1 MTITVTTP
9 PQAPPAGRRQWIAL
23 AVLALS
29 LGLVVLDGTI
39 VGVSLPV
46 IIADLR
52 LSLTDAEWVNSLYA
66 VVFAALLLTSG
77 RLGDHFGRRA
87 LLVLGIACFA
97 GGSVLAA
104 LSGGAA
110 GLIGARAVQGIGGAM
125 ILPATLS
132 TVNATFRGK
141 DRAVAFGVWGA
152 VMAGAAALG
161 PLLGGL
167 LTKYG
172 SWHWVFWVNVPIGAA
187 LIVAALVWVDESRG
201 DHDPGADLPGPV
213 LAAVGFGTLVFGLI
227 EGSNL
232 GWWRPEAALRIGGW
246 TWGTDAF
253 LSPAPVALLVGAAFI
268 ALFVLYERALGLR
281 GRTRILDTSL
291 FAIPT
296 FSWGN
301 LTAGLVAVGEFALI
315 FVLPLYL
322 VITLGL
328 DTLGAGLVLVAMA
341 TGAFLAGASARILAN
356 SLGASRVVVLG
367 LVLEVIGTAI
377 TAWLVGGQSGALWLA
392 GSLLIYGL
400 GVGLASAQ
408 VTSLVLGDVPIEKSG
423 AGSAVQ
429 STVRQIGSALG
440 AAMGGTVL
448 STVLGTH
455 LLQRVQAEDF
465 ARASAVAVWS
475 ATAALVLGLLCSL
488 QLKAHSTES

>member
-1 MTITVTTP
+1 MTTTVADPT
-9 PQAPPAGRRQWIAL
+9 QAPPAGRRQWIAL
-23 AVLALS
+23 AVLAVA

-46 IIADLR
+46 IIADLK
-52 LSLTDAEWVNSLYA
+52 LSLTDAEWVNSLYS

-77 RLGDHFGRRA
+77 RLGDHFGRRT
-87 LLVLGIACFA
+87 LLLLGIVGFV

-110 GLIGARAVQGIGGAM
+110 ELIGARALQGVGGAM

-187 LIVAALVWVDESRG
+187 VIVAALVWVDQSRG
-201 DHDPGADLPGPV
+201 DNDAGVDLPGPV
-213 LAAVGFGTLVFGLI
+213 LAAIGFGALVFGLI
-227 EGSNL
+227 EGSTL
-232 GWWRPEAALRIGGW
+232 GWWRPEAALTVGRW
-246 TWGTDAF
+246 TWGTGAVV
-253 LSPAPVALLVGAAFI
+253 SPAPVALLVGAAFI
-268 ALFVLYERALGLR
+268 ALFVLHERARGR
-281 GRTRILDTSL
+281 AGRTRILDTSL

-301 LTAGLVAVGEFALI
+301 LTAGLVAVGEFALV

-322 VITLGL
+322 VISLGL

-341 TGAFLAGASARILAN
+341 LGAFLAGASARFLAV
-356 SLGASRVVVLG
+356 SLGAARVVVLG
-367 LVLEVIGTAI
+367 LALEVVGTAV
-377 TAWLVGGQSGALWLA
+377 TAALVGGRFGPWWLA
-392 GSLLIYGL
+392 GSLLVYGV

-408 VTSLVLGDVPIEKSG
+408 VTSLVLADVPVAKSG

-455 LLQRVQAEDF
+455 VLQRVQADDF
-465 ARASAVAVWS
+465 ARAGAVAVWS
-475 ATAALVLGLLCSL
+475 ATAALVLGLLSAL
-488 QLKAHSTES
+488 RLKAHTGRS